1 MMNVFIDIHCHI
13 LPAVDDG
20 AADLETALSM
30 ARQAVD
36 DGTTTVVAT
45 PHMSAEWPENS
56 ADNIRQYTSQLQR
69 QLVEERIDLRM
80 LPGADIRVDEDFVA
94 RAQSGELL
102 SLADTGRYLLIEL
115 PHELAFPLDELLFA
129 VGLAGYRC
137 VLSHPERNLAIQS
150 NPQQLIPLISQGCV
164 IQMTAGSITGS
175 FGSRAQRVAKQLLSQ
190 RMVHVVASDAH
201 SHRRRRPSLM
211 KAYQQVVDRHGQDE
225 AETLFEINPGRI
237 VAGKELDLPVPLKK
251 RSWWQFGRAA

>member
-1 MMNVFIDIHCHI
+1 MNGFIDIHCHI
-13 LPAVDDG
+13 LPGIDDG
-20 AADLETALSM
+20 ATDLETARSM

-36 DGTTTVVAT
+36 AGTNTIVAT
-45 PHMSAEWPENS
+45 PHMSAEWPKNS
-56 ADNIRQYTSQLQR
+56 VENIRQHISQLQR
-69 QLVEERIDLRM
+69 HLAEHQIDLRI
-80 LPGADIRVDEDFVA
+80 LPGADIRVDEDFVT
-94 RAQSGELL
+94 RAKSGELL

-115 PHELAFPLDELLFA
+115 PHEVAFPLDELLFT

-150 NPQQLIPLISQGCV
+150 NPQQLTPLIAQGCV
-164 IQMTAGSITGS
+164 IQITAGSIIGV
-175 FGSRAQRVAKQLLSQ
+175 FGSRAQCVARQLLEQ
-190 RMVHVVASDAH
+190 RMAHVVASDAH
-201 SHRRRRPSLM
+201 SLRRRNPSLND
-211 KAYQQVVDRHGQDE
+211 AYHHVANRHGQPA